1 MIVEFMPAPLIVRAM
16 RYGPGGGS
24 KFKSP
29 FVIPSVGVI
38 GGIDNTYTPLGT
50 LIVTLVVSLTASITA
65 ARKVQVPAAVWHTP
79 LPGLSSTASAV
90 LFTLNVSTTCGAA
103 RIARPVSSTTI
114 STAPI
119 PIAIDIS
126 QRAFIAH
133 LPGAVI

>member
-1 MIVEFMPAPLIVRAM
+1 MIVEFTPAPWIVRAM

-24 KFKSP
+24 KFKAP

-50 LIVTLVVSLTASITA
+50 LIVTLVVSLTASMTA

-79 LPGLSSTASAV
+79 LPGLSSTASAG

-103 RIARPVSSTTI
+103 LVTCPVSSTTI
-114 STAPI
+114 STNPI
-119 PIAIDIS
+119 PRAIDIN
-126 QRAFIAH
+126 QRVFMAH
-133 LPGAVI
+133 LPG